1 MIDRK
6 FSHFEESKNYKTL
19 VRLQHDSFRDSMP
32 YVNAV
37 HQKSNPDRN
46 LSQERMKGTDITLEL
61 NETIADSELFFDDMY
76 YNCHRC
82 PKSHFQKTPHLKDDQ
97 ITYSDAAR
105 FGTITTT
112 PFDQRELEKLV
123 KS

>member
-6 FSHFEESKNYKTL
+6 FSHFEESKNDKTP
-19 VRLQHDSFRDSMP
+19 VKLQHDSLRDPLP

-37 HQKSNPDRN
+37 HHKSNHDRK
-46 LSQERMKGTDITLEL
+46 LSQDRMIGTDTSLEL

-82 PKSHFQKTPHLKDDQ
+82 PKSHF
-97 ITYSDAAR
+97 
-105 FGTITTT
+105 
-112 PFDQRELEKLV
+112 
-123 KS
+123 